1 MKIAFLIAMFLAAS
15 TGETEENNVRVVSL
29 MGGVEMEIRKIQF
42 PRILPTAYYDQAL
55 SSIPGLYPDSEIVAK
70 YVMDTLGRVKMQA
83 IWFDIA
89 KNQERLKGKNL
100 LPVKKTLTP
109 LHFRKDT
116 SSGGVKN

>member
-29 MGGVEMEIRKIQF
+29 MGGVEMEIREIQF

-70 YVMDTLGRVKMQA
+70 YVMDTLGITNPLLIRWCA
-83 IWFDIA
+83 T
-89 KNQERLKGKNL
+89 RNL
-100 LPVKKTLTP
+100 P
-109 LHFRKDT
+109 HFMR
-116 SSGGVKN
+116 